1 MCVDRLSLSISVLPG
16 SLSFSRYVL
25 GDAFIFFHL
34 RRADFE
40 HVDDKHFNEGM
51 WKGWLSFVETIPP
64 EEFAPFVRPLI
75 SRVLRDVSRNPSVI
89 VQDLAED
96 GTPLPSSLD
105 EQQEDSNAFFVSR
118 GPRSAG
124 RSTTDEREKSWP
136 PLTCSLCFFS
146 SP

>member
-64 EEFAPFVRPLI
+64 EDFAPFVRPLMD
-75 SRVLRDVSRNPSVI
+75 RVLRDLSRSPAITVLD
-89 VQDLAED
+89 VAED
-96 GTPLPSSLD
+96 GTVFPSSLD
-105 EQQEDSNAFFVSR
+105 EEKQKAASSVS
-118 GPRSAG
+118 GTNTAQ
-124 RSTTDEREKSWP
+124 DEREKS
-136 PLTCSLCFFS
+136 LAVVSFLSVSYTH
-146 SP
+146 